1 MTKLGRFRAGVV
13 AIIVLAISA
22 SAWGQQMVTF
32 WVDGQTTS
40 VYDPCYLLADLVHD
54 SDWFQISYRYDLAA
68 QDLNPADP
76 HRGEY
81 RSPNAL
87 LDMSIGRLPISIPGA
102 GTKVIVIDD
111 GPTQMDGLAITA
123 TSAFVV
129 GQMEILD
136 VLLYA
141 KDFTGSVLV
150 SDALPERPLRSF
162 REWNWLVQGRQGGN
176 YFGIE
181 GTWTVP
187 EPLTLALFLPT
198 LLLVRKRRR

>member
-22 SAWGQQMVTF
+22 SAWGQQMVTLSL
-32 WVDGQTTS
+32 DGQITHF
-40 VYDPCYLLADLVHD
+40 YDPGYVLTHLVRE
-54 SDWFQISYRYDLAA
+54 SDCLHGTYRYDLAA

-87 LDMSIGRLPISIPGA
+87 LNMSIGRLPITVSGA
-102 GTKVIVIDD
+102 GTEVVVIDREPGQED
-111 GPTQMDGLAITA
+111 VFSIGA
-123 TSAFVV
+123 TPAFFV
-129 GQMEILD
+129 GEMQILD
-136 VLLYA
+136 LWINAVDA
-141 KDFTGSVLV
+141 TGSTLT

-187 EPLTLALFLPT
+187 EPLTLALFLPA